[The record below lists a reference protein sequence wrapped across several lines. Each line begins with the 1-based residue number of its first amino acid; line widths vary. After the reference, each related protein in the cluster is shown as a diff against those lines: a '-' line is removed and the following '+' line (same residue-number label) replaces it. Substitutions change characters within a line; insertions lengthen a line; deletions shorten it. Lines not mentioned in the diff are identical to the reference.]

1 MKDME
6 NMDKKMYTCPMH
18 PDVMQD
24 RPGHCPDCG
33 MNLVPMKMKMPS
45 SEHGEHSHDKHAGH
59 STNMFRTRFWV
70 SLVLTI
76 PITLYSSMVQS
87 WLHFS
92 APRFPGSAWI
102 PFVLGTIIFFYG
114 GVVFLTS
121 AWREIRGR
129 QPGMM
134 TLISLAII
142 SAYAYSIATTF
153 FISGTEFF
161 WELSTL
167 ITIMLLGHWI
177 EMRSVKSAQGAMQE
191 LAKLLPDM
199 AELAD
204 GKKIPISEL
213 KAGDIVVVRPGG
225 HIPADGVVIEGESE
239 VNESM
244 ITGESNPIQKVKD
257 SKVIAGTVNGN
268 GSLKLKVMKVG
279 EATALAGIMRL
290 VAEAQQ
296 SQSHAQ
302 ELADRAAFYLTIVA
316 IVAGAGTFFGWLIAG
331 YGLGFALERMV
342 TVLVIACPHAL
353 GLAVPLVVAISTTLG
368 ARKGLLVRKRIA
380 LENARNL
387 DVILFDKTGTLTK
400 GEHGVADVWPCEGYD
415 ENKIL
420 TIAASVEASS
430 EHSIGKALFAKAKEK
445 NISLLEV
452 KNFSA
457 LPGLGVQGDVNGK
470 TIMVGGP
477 QLLATK
483 GIAIT
488 QTLKD
493 KIVHA
498 ESDGKTI
505 NYVFE
510 NSALAG
516 VITSADVVRE
526 ESKQA
531 VKELKDMGVR
541 VAMLTGDSKA
551 VAKSVADQ
559 LGITEYFAEVLPKD
573 KTEKVKELQKDGS
586 KVAMVG
592 DGVNDAPALTQ
603 ADIGIAIGA
612 GTDVAIE
619 SAGIVLIKSDP
630 RDVVNVI
637 KLSKMT
643 YRKMIQNLAWAT
655 GYNVIAIPLAAGVLA
670 SKGILLS
677 PAIGAVL
684 MSLSTVI
691 VAFNAVLL
699 KREGKNLS

>member
-1 MKDME
+1 
-6 NMDKKMYTCPMH
+6 MDKKMYTCPMH
-18 PDVMQD
+18 PNVMQD
-24 RPGHCPDCG
+24 HPGHCPDCG
-33 MNLVPMKMKMPS
+33 MNLVPTKMPS
-45 SEHGEHSHDKHAGH
+45 SEHSHEGHDTHAGH

-76 PITLYSSMVQS
+76 PITLYSSTIQS

-92 APRFPGSAWI
+92 APQFPGSAWI

-114 GVVFLTS
+114 GIVFLTS

-142 SAYAYSIATTF
+142 SAYVYSIATTL

-177 EMRSVKSAQGAMQE
+177 EMKSVKNAQGAMQE

-204 GKKIPISEL
+204 GKKIAVSEL
-213 KAGDIVVVRPGG
+213 TAGDIVIVRPGG
-225 HIPADGVVIEGESE
+225 HIPADGIVAEGESE

-244 ITGESNPIQKVKD
+244 ITGESNPIQKTKD
-257 SKVIAGTVNGN
+257 SKVIAGTVNGV
-268 GSLKLKVMKVG
+268 GLLKIKVMKVG

-302 ELADRAAFYLTIVA
+302 ELADRAAFYLTIIA
-316 IVAGAGTFFGWLIAG
+316 IVAGVGTFFGWLVAG

-342 TVLVIACPHAL
+342 TVLVITCPHAL

-368 ARKGLLVRKRIA
+368 ARKGLLIRKRIA

-400 GEHGVADVWPCEGYD
+400 GEHGVADVWPCDSYD
-415 ENKIL
+415 ENSVL
-420 TIAASVEASS
+420 TMAASVEASS
-430 EHSIGKALFAKAKEK
+430 EHSIGRALFTKAKEK
-445 NISLLEV
+445 NASLSGVE
-452 KNFSA
+452 NFSA

-470 TIMVGGP
+470 TVAVGGP

-483 GIAIT
+483 GIAIP
-488 QTLKD
+488 QSLKD
-493 KIVHA
+493 KIVGA
-498 ESDGKTI
+498 ESNGKTI

-510 NSALAG
+510 NNTLAG

-526 ESKQA
+526 ESKEA
-531 VKELKDMGVR
+531 VKALKGMGVR

-637 KLSKMT
+637 KLSKAT
-643 YRKMIQNLAWAT
+643 YRKMVQNLVWAT
-655 GYNVIAIPLAAGVLA
+655 GYNVVAIPLAAGVLA

-699 KREGKNLS
+699 RREGKDLS